1 MATTTQTYGASG
13 WSAEQVA
20 AFYDKVLLER
30 ALPNLVHA
38 QFGQKGRSFQIP
50 DRQGLTINFR
60 KFGSLSAA
68 TTALSEGVTPVGT
81 SISPS
86 AITATVDQYGSWI
99 QYSDLIDKLSIDPIV
114 TEMGA
119 LLGSRIN

>member
-1 MATTTQTYGASG
+1 MATVTQTYSASG

-20 AFYDKVLLER
+20 AFYDKTLLER

-50 DRQGLTINFR
+50 DKQGLTINFR

-68 TTALSEGVTPVGT
+68 TTPLSEGITPIGVN
-81 SISPS
+81 ISPS

-99 QYSDLIDKLSIDPIV
+99 QHSDLIDKLSIDPIV
-114 TEMGA
+114 SEETE